1 MTPVGYFFLPLV
13 LLCSFT
19 KPERLLSLLVLASVF
34 EASSVFNSA
43 IETFQL
49 GVPPFYVVEVFIAFQ
64 LISLAVR
71 KGSLLPDHGD
81 PRRKYLIPLL
91 FFWAWA
97 CASAFIL
104 PHVFSGMPVYEPRG
118 GIDEQYEALT
128 PLRWSFSNLA
138 QVFYLTLNVGTL
150 IYALHV
156 VRTRRQVSTLLKT
169 LGIALSIAVVAGG
182 VQRIAI
188 FQGWSFPYELLN
200 NNPGYSQGTGQSI
213 GEGIQRINSTF
224 TEASFAGSFL
234 AAMAIG
240 LIAAFL
246 RGRRTMLWLFAA
258 LASFLVLL
266 DTTAMN
272 GYVAFALVL
281 GWLFVYFSPFRG
293 PKSARRFLAKG
304 WLVLVVPLL
313 ALAGLVVVLFP
324 SFTSAAF
331 TVTTEKSDTLSFL
344 HRLYSDLT
352 ALDIFLNTWGIGV
365 GLGSNRPS
373 SMLMAFLSTV
383 GIVGTILFAFF
394 VIRLVRAFPGKSAPG
409 TMQWTFWSLI
419 GLLLAQVVAVPDIN
433 RPVLWALIVL
443 VTVPLDIPF
452 RRRSPGPLRFAVRTM
467 TPPGPGPP
475 MSRGAT
481 LSANQETTG

>member
-34 EASSVFNSA
+34 EASSVFNSS

-49 GVPPFYVVEVFIAFQ
+49 GVPPFYVVEAFIALQ
-64 LISLAVR
+64 LVGLVAQ
-71 KGSLLPDHGD
+71 KGSLLPEPDD
-81 PRRKYLIPLL
+81 PRRKYVVPLL
-91 FFWAWA
+91 LFWAWA

-104 PHVFSGMPVYEPRG
+104 PHIFSGMPVYEPRG

-138 QVFYLTLNVGTL
+138 QVLYLTLNLCTL
-150 IYALHV
+150 LYALQV
-156 VRTRRQVSTLLKT
+156 VRTRKQVNSLLKT
-169 LGIALSIAVVAGG
+169 LGVAVGIAVVAGG
-182 VQRIAI
+182 VQRLAI

-200 NNPGYSQGTGQSI
+200 NNPGYSQGFEQSI

-234 AAMAIG
+234 GAIAIG
-240 LIAAFL
+240 LVAAFL
-246 RGRRTMLWLFAA
+246 RGRRSLGWLVAA
-258 LASFLVLL
+258 LAAFLVLL

-272 GYVAFALVL
+272 GYVAFAVVL
-281 GWLFVYFSPFRG
+281 GCLFFYFSPFRG
-293 PKSARRFLAKG
+293 PKSTRWFLAKG

-313 ALAGLVVVLFP
+313 GVAGAVVVLFP

-352 ALDIFLNTWGIGV
+352 ALDIFLNTWGLGV

-383 GIVGTILFAFF
+383 GIVGTILFAIFIF
-394 VIRLVRAFPGKSAPG
+394 RIVRAFPGKSAPG
-409 TMQWTFWSLI
+409 TMHWTFWSLI
-419 GLLLAQVVAVPDIN
+419 ALLVAQIVAVPDIN
-433 RPVLWALIVL
+433 RPVLWTLIV
-443 VTVPLDIPF
+443 VVVVQLDIPF
-452 RRRSPGPLRFAVRTM
+452 RRPAPARVRFSMRDLNPNGPVRLLPRNTHLRPTEDRAR
-467 TPPGPGPP
+467 
-475 MSRGAT
+475 
-481 LSANQETTG
+481 